1 MELQITGFAFGGRA
15 IGRLDD
21 GRLCFVRGGAPGDIA
36 EIRLVKEKKNYVEAK
51 LCGVKIPSEKRT
63 CPPCPLAASPGNCC
77 SIYCPGCSYQHVSY
91 ETEMEWKQRQF
102 EGFAYRSGWLSAD
115 RMASARPAP
124 ARFGWRNKI
133 KLAVENTRD
142 GIKTGYRAEDNT
154 TLVPVD
160 WCPIAH
166 PSINEAIKGD
176 MFRNAVAS
184 ETTSLTMRYTDTD
197 GVIFMTDSDAD
208 RTGRRLTE
216 SLGHH
221 GEFKVS
227 ASSFFQINPIVASD
241 IADTVTSYLRKIG
254 PKHVTD
260 LYCGVGVF
268 SVIAAKALPE
278 ASVRGVEI
286 DRNAVDTANLN
297 AAMHGVDS
305 RCRFSAGDAG
315 RLYRN
320 ISNGTKASDSLLI
333 VDPPRT
339 GIDRECL
346 HAIAQS
352 AVVHI
357 IYISCAADTL
367 NRDILMLRQAGY
379 EAVESGIYDMFPST
393 AHFESLTLLRHA
405 GKV

>member
-1 MELQITGFAFGGRA
+1 
-15 IGRLDD
+15 
-21 GRLCFVRGGAPGDIA
+21 
-36 EIRLVKEKKNYVEAK
+36 
-51 LCGVKIPSEKRT
+51 
-63 CPPCPLAASPGNCC
+63 
-77 SIYCPGCSYQHVSY
+77 
-91 ETEMEWKQRQF
+91 
-102 EGFAYRSGWLSAD
+102 
-115 RMASARPAP
+115 
-124 ARFGWRNKI
+124 
-133 KLAVENTRD
+133 
-142 GIKTGYRAEDNT
+142 
-154 TLVPVD
+154 
-160 WCPIAH
+160 
-166 PSINEAIKGD
+166 
-176 MFRNAVAS
+176 
-184 ETTSLTMRYTDTD
+184 
-197 GVIFMTDSDAD
+197 MTDADAD

-227 ASSFFQINPIVASD
+227 ASSFFQINPIVASY
-241 IADTVTSYLRKIG
+241 IADTVTSYLRKLE

-320 ISNGTKASDSLLI
+320 ISNGRKASDSLLI

-352 AVVHI
+352 AVRHI

-379 EAVESGIYDMFPST
+379 EAVGSGIYDMFPST